1 MLAVKTVLSDSSV
14 GKTLIFD
21 EIDTGIS
28 GSAAQ
33 KVGLK
38 LKEAAA
44 NRQVLCVTH
53 SAQIAALGGHHLLIK
68 KEVRDGRTVHGG
80 PSFGF

>member
-1 MLAVKTVLSDSSV
+1 MLGVKTVLSGSNL
-14 GKTLIFD
+14 GKTMIFD

-53 SAQIAALGGHHLLIK
+53 SAQIAALGNHHFSDQERGARGQDLYWGL
-68 KEVRDGRTVHGG
+68 
-80 PSFGF
+80 SS

>member
-1 MLAVKTVLSDSSV
+1 MK
-14 GKTLIFD
+14 LIL
-21 EIDTGIS
+21 
-28 GSAAQ
+28 GSAEVPRK

-53 SAQIAALGGHHLLIK
+53 SAQIAALGNHQFSDQERGARGQDRLLGFILLTL
-68 KEVRDGRTVHGG
+68 KEESG
-80 PSFGF
+80 S